1 MSKGHAVFSNRILP
15 STSER
20 QPRAMGMTYIDLGIS
35 DKQLKREFLM
45 QMVSLFGVFV
55 ACLRLL
61 WETLSAQVE
70 NFHLNC
76 V

>member
-1 MSKGHAVFSNRILP
+1 
-15 STSER
+15 
-20 QPRAMGMTYIDLGIS
+20 MTYIDLGIS
-35 DKQLKREFLM
+35 DKQLKREFLT
-45 QMVSLFGVFV
+45 QMVSLYRVFV
-55 ACLRLL
+55 ACLRLV